1 MAQIANTYETYDVST
16 AGGNRE
22 ELADKIYQ
30 ITPEETPFISLIGR
44 KPVASTHPEWLID
57 SLASIDL
64 NNNQPEGNDWTFQ
77 SITPPS
83 RVGNYT
89 QISDKKIIVSRT
101 QDKTLKAG
109 RKSELAREVA
119 KKGVELRTDMEGI
132 LLSNQASLAGSGNA
146 ATNRKLG
153 GFRAWLAT
161 NDSIG
166 GGGGASGGF
175 NTSTNV
181 VDAATNGTQRAFTKT
196 ILDAVILSTYNAGG
210 SPKTLMLS
218 PYAKTVFSTFM
229 ADSNV
234 APQRYE
240 TPRNGQTTIVAAADM
255 YLSDFGSISVVPNRQ
270 MARAGATVARNAF
283 LIDPK
288 MVSLGVF
295 DDISLEKPAK
305 TGDAEKRVLVTEYTL
320 LVNNEAAHGVAADI
334 FGLTS
339 AS

>member
-1 MAQIANTYETYDVST
+1 MAQVTNTYDTYDAV
-16 AGGNRE
+16 GNRE

-30 ITPEETPFISLIGR
+30 ITPEETPFLSLIGR
-44 KPVASTHPEWLID
+44 KPVASVHPEWQID
-57 SLASIDL
+57 TLGAVDTA
-64 NNNQPEGNDWTFQ
+64 NNQPEGNDWTYDAV
-77 SITPPS
+77 SPTS

-89 QISDKKIIVSRT
+89 QISDKKIIISRT
-101 QDKTLKAG
+101 QDATSKAG

-119 KKGVELRTDMEGI
+119 KKGVELRIDMEAICLG
-132 LLSNQASLAGSGNA
+132 NQASTAGTGNG

-153 GFRAWLAT
+153 AFRAWLAS
-161 NDSIG
+161 NDAIG

-196 ILDAVILSTYNAGG
+196 ILDSVILSTYNAGG
-210 SPKTLMLS
+210 MPRTLMVS
-218 PYAKTVFSTFM
+218 PYVKTVFSTFM
-229 ADSNV
+229 SDTNV
-234 APQRYE
+234 ANQRYE
-240 TPRNGQTTIVAAADM
+240 TPSKGQTTIVAAADT
-255 YLSDFGSISVVPNRQ
+255 YLSDFGPISVVPNRQ

-283 LIDPK
+283 LIDPR

-295 DDISLEKPAK
+295 DDIQLVKPAK

-320 LVNNEAAHGVAADI
+320 LVNNEAAHGVAADL

-339 AS
+339 ST